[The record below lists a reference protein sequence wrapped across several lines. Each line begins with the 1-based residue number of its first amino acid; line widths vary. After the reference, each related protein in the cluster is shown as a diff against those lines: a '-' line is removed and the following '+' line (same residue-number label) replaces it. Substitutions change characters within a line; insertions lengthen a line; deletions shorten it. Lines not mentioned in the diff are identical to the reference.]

1 MENLWNENDCKDSDT
16 LSCCAYGSRLLGS
29 DRSLVLHGGGNTS
42 VKADWQDVTGEVVD
56 ALYVKGS
63 GWDLASIEVPG
74 FTPLPISRMQE
85 LLRLDKL
92 SDEDMMAELSTARL
106 RPDAPQPSVE
116 TLLHA
121 FLPYR
126 AVQHSHADVI
136 LSLTNVEEGEETVR
150 EVYGDS
156 VVVVPYVMP
165 GFDLAQLVQEA
176 WSDQAHSGTTGM
188 VLLHHG
194 LFTFAETTREA
205 YSRHSDL
212 ISQAEGFLAQLPEKN
227 RSEKELSGKAEVTL
241 TALASLRK
249 KISDVAGSPMILSRQ
264 TNSEIQSFVNRPDI
278 DDLSNR
284 GPLTPDHIIRTK
296 RTPLVGR
303 DVDQYAQ
310 EYTDYFERNN
320 QRSENDLTMLDPA
333 PRVILDQ
340 EFGLITIG
348 ATAKDADIASDI
360 YKQTIPVLE
369 RLEDQRSGY
378 VALGEEDLFD
388 LEYWDLE
395 QAKLRLAGPRKEFAG
410 QVALVTGAAS
420 GIGHACASEL
430 LKRGASVIGI
440 DINPE
445 TETIFSGPEW
455 LGNVVDVSD
464 EDAQI
469 AAIRRGVERFGG
481 VDMLVAGAGVFPS
494 TELISELSIESWEKA
509 MDINVTSVARLFHHL
524 APLFALAPA
533 GGKVVVI
540 ASRNALAPGK
550 GAAAYS
556 TSKSA
561 LTQLS
566 RVAALEWAEHGV
578 RVNVVHP
585 DNVFDTGLWTEEV
598 LTERAAKYNM
608 TVEEYKAR
616 NLLKMEVSAQHVASA
631 VVELCSNRFG
641 ATTGAQIP
649 IDGGNERTI

>member
-1 MENLWNENDCKDSDT
+1 MKNLWDETDCKDSDT
-16 LSCCAYGSRLLGS
+16 LSCCAYGSRLLGG

-42 VKADWQDVTGEVVD
+42 VKAEWKDVTGSSLD

-63 GWDLASIEVPG
+63 GWDLATIEVPG
-74 FTPLPISRMQE
+74 FTPLPLSRMQE
-85 LLRLDKL
+85 LLGLDKL

-126 AVQHSHADVI
+126 SVQHSHADVI

-165 GFDLAQLVQEA
+165 GFDLAKAVQEA
-176 WSDQAHSGTTGM
+176 WDDQAHSETVGM

-194 LFTFAETTREA
+194 LFTFAETTRDA
-205 YSRHSDL
+205 YGRHTDL
-212 ISQAEGFLAQLPEKN
+212 ITKAEKFLDGLPEKHK
-227 RSEKELSGKAEVTL
+227 EKKDLNKKAEI
-241 TALASLRK
+241 ALVELANLRQK
-249 KISDVAGSPMILSRQ
+249 VSQAAGAPMILSRH
-264 TNSEIQSFVNRPDI
+264 TCEEIDNFVNRSDVES
-278 DDLSNR
+278 LATR

-296 RTPLVGR
+296 RTPLIGR
-303 DVDQYAQ
+303 DVDKYAQ
-310 EYTDYFERNN
+310 EYRDYFDRNN
-320 QRSENDLTMLDPA
+320 ERSKNDLTMLDPA
-333 PRVILDQ
+333 PRVILDK
-340 EFGLITIG
+340 EFGLLTIG

-360 YKQTIPVLE
+360 YQQTIPVLE
-369 RLEDQRSGY
+369 TLEDQRSGY

-410 QVALVTGAAS
+410 QIALVTGAAS
-420 GIGHACASEL
+420 GIGHACAAEL
-430 LKRGASVIGI
+430 LARGASVIGF

-445 TETIFSGPEW
+445 VETIFSGPEW
-455 LGNVVDVSD
+455 LGQVVDVSD
-464 EDAQI
+464 EDAQVE
-469 AAIRRGVERFGG
+469 AIRQGVERFGG
-481 VDMLVAGAGVFPS
+481 VDILVVGAGIFPS
-494 TELISELSIESWEKA
+494 SELISELNLDAWQKS
-509 MDINVTSVARLFHHL
+509 MDVNVTSVSRLFHHL

-533 GGKVVVI
+533 GGKVVVV

-556 TSKSA
+556 TAKSA

-566 RVAALEWAEHGV
+566 RVAAFEWAEHGV

-598 LTERAAKYNM
+598 LNQRAANYEM
-608 TVEEYKAR
+608 TVDEYKAR
-616 NLLKMEVSAQHVASA
+616 NLLKMEVKARHVASV
-631 VVELCSNRFG
+631 VVELCSDRFG

>member
-264 TNSEIQSFVNRPDI
+264 TNSEIQSFVNRSDI

-481 VDMLVAGAGVFPS
+481 VG
-494 TELISELSIESWEKA
+494 
-509 MDINVTSVARLFHHL
+509 
-524 APLFALAPA
+524 
-533 GGKVVVI
+533 
-540 ASRNALAPGK
+540 
-550 GAAAYS
+550 
-556 TSKSA
+556 
-561 LTQLS
+561 
-566 RVAALEWAEHGV
+566 
-578 RVNVVHP
+578 
-585 DNVFDTGLWTEEV
+585 
-598 LTERAAKYNM
+598 
-608 TVEEYKAR
+608 
-616 NLLKMEVSAQHVASA
+616 
-631 VVELCSNRFG
+631 
-641 ATTGAQIP
+641 
-649 IDGGNERTI
+649 

>member
-1 MENLWNENDCKDSDT
+1 MKNLWNENDCKNSDM

-42 VKADWQDVTGEVVD
+42 VKADWQDITGNVVD

-74 FTPLPISRMQE
+74 FTPLPLNRMQE

-176 WSDQAHSGTTGM
+176 WDDQAHNETIGM

-205 YSRHSDL
+205 YGRHSDL
-212 ISQAEGFLAQLPEKN
+212 ITQAEGFLSQLPERHK
-227 RSEKELSGKAEVTL
+227 SKKELNEKAEITL
-241 TALASLRK
+241 TELAGLRQ
-249 KISDVAGSPMILSRQ
+249 KISHVAGSPMILSRQ
-264 TNSEIQSFVNRPDI
+264 TSKEIQNFVNRSDI
-278 DDLSNR
+278 KNLSNR

-310 EYTDYFERNN
+310 EYESYFDRNN

-333 PRVILDQ
+333 PRIILDQ

-348 ATAKDADIASDI
+348 DTAKDADIASDI

-420 GIGHACASEL
+420 GIGYACASEL
-430 LKRGASVIGI
+430 LKRGASVIGF

-445 TETIFSGPEW
+445 IETTFSGPEW
-455 LGNVVDVSD
+455 LGNVVDVSN
-464 EDAQI
+464 ENAQVE
-469 AAIRRGVERFGG
+469 AIRRGVERFGG
-481 VDMLVAGAGVFPS
+481 VDMLIAGAGIFPS
-494 TELISELSIESWEKA
+494 TELISELSVDSWEKA
-509 MDINVTSVARLFHHL
+509 LDINVTSVARLFHHL

-533 GGKVVVI
+533 GGKVVVV
-540 ASRNALAPGK
+540 ASRNAVTPGK

-578 RVNVVHP
+578 RVNIVHP
-585 DNVFDTGLWTEEV
+585 DNVFDTGLWTDEV
-598 LTERAAKYNM
+598 LAERAAKYKM
-608 TVEEYKAR
+608 TIEEYKAR
-616 NLLKMEVSAQHVASA
+616 NLLKMEVSAQHVAS
-631 VVELCSNRFG
+631 VVAELCSNRFG